1 MTSASQDAKA
11 VVKRRKVIQWGLVSI
26 ILTTLAL
33 GWRFPWLGFSVP
45 IVMLMGIVGSLFN
58 GRYVCGNLCPRGSFY
73 DRLMAPISRKRSI
86 PEWLRSNV
94 LRWTLFVVMMAFMI
108 VRILQNPLDLMHWG
122 RVFWVMCVVT
132 TIIGIPLALLIH
144 PRTWCS
150 LCPIGT
156 VQSAIG
162 GQKNQ
167 LQIDANLCRSCALCE
182 HACPMNLA
190 IVKHKDS
197 GVVSE
202 PDCLRCSEC
211 IAVCPVQALTF
222 PNRKDQ

>member
-1 MTSASQDAKA
+1 MVSASQRAKV
-11 VVKRRKVIQWGLVSI
+11 VVKRRKMIQWGLLSI
-26 ILTTLAL
+26 ILTTLAF

-45 IVMLMGIVGSLFN
+45 IVMFMGIVGSLFN

-86 PEWLRSNV
+86 PGWLRSNA
-94 LRWTLFVVMMAFMI
+94 LRWTLFAAMMGFMVI
-108 VRILQNPLDLMHWG
+108 RILQNPLDPMHWG

-132 TIIGIPLALLIH
+132 TLIGIPLALLIH

-156 VQSAIG
+156 AQSAIG
-162 GQKNQ
+162 GRRNQ
-167 LQIDANLCRSCALCE
+167 LRIDGDLCRSCALCE
-182 HACPMNLA
+182 RACPMDLS

-197 GVVSE
+197 GIVSE
-202 PDCLRCSEC
+202 PDCLRCLEC
-211 IAVCPVQALTF
+211 VAVCPVQALAF
-222 PNRKDQ
+222 PNRKAE